1 MSCQA
6 VIVPDFFSVPRRPR
20 CRRGHGANRP
30 VSVAFWAGD
39 SSVNATT
46 LSTNAISGGVPE
58 GLVAQQAIDA
68 LGDEVLLSASQAH
81 SRLFRDRHDGE
92 RAKAVFNQENDP
104 SSLNTLLRR
113 ARAATTALTRIL
125 SAAVTAI
132 LIPVRILPLHA
143 KPSAARLRQDY
154 FVVINSV
161 GAASV

>member
-1 MSCQA
+1 M
-6 VIVPDFFSVPRRPR
+6 
-20 CRRGHGANRP
+20 
-30 VSVAFWAGD
+30 SVASWAGG

-46 LSTNAISGGVPE
+46 SSTNAISGGVPE

-68 LGDEVLLSASQAH
+68 LGHEALLSASQAH
-81 SRLFRDRHDGE
+81 PRPFRDRHDGE

-104 SSLNTLLRR
+104 SPLNMLLRR
-113 ARAATTALTRIL
+113 VRAATTALSRIL

-143 KPSAARLRQDY
+143 KPHAARLRQDS